1 MEQESWRE
9 IFPLGSG
16 MWVFNGRRIS
26 SGKRVSALMND
37 AQVEISEE
45 YYDDLVEEYGE
56 EFVRYMSQET
66 YNNITIK

>member
-1 MEQESWRE
+1 M
-9 IFPLGSG
+9 FPS
-16 MWVFNGRRIS
+16 
-26 SGKRVSALMND
+26 KAAALMND

-66 YNNITIK
+66 YNNITINGYELVKSELHYY